1 MKRLRKEL
9 EAMKAFEKPKYQ
21 IKDRITS

>member
-9 EAMKAFEKPKYQ
+9 EAMKAFEKLKYK
-21 IKDRITS
+21 IKDRITL

>member
-9 EAMKAFEKPKYQ
+9 EAMKAFEKLKYK
-21 IKDRITS
+21 IKDRIT